1 MKKEECDIMREKKYE
16 EISEA
21 QIAVHWQ
28 EEQYFTLRRN
38 LLPRQI

>member
-1 MKKEECDIMREKKYE
+1 MTDRGT

-28 EEQYFTLRRN
+28 EEEKFPPTAELYRSGEHDGCGYL
-38 LLPRQI
+38 